1 MSQPILE
8 LKNLN
13 KCFGK
18 INVLKDVNLKINKGE
33 VVVMMGPS
41 GSGKSTLLRCIN
53 CIEKI
58 NSGEI
63 WFMGENITNP
73 QVDIFEIR
81 KKIGVV
87 FQHFNLFPHFSN
99 IKNVTIG
106 LTEVLK
112 MPKEEAE
119 IIAQKLLV
127 RVGIGDK
134 ANYYPSEISGGQKQR
149 VAIARALSM
158 QPKFMMFDEP
168 TSALDP
174 EMIKE
179 VLNVIKDLAKEGRT
193 MFLVTHEIGFARE
206 VADRV
211 IFIDSGTIVEEANP
225 KEFFT
230 NPKTERAK
238 KFLSQVLY

>member
-1 MSQPILE
+1 MSQLILE

-13 KCFGK
+13 KSFGK
-18 INVLKDVNLKINKGE
+18 ISAIKDVNLKIYKGE

-134 ANYYPSEISGGQKQR
+134 ANYHPSEISGGQKQR

-206 VADRV
+206 VADRL

>member
-13 KCFGK
+13 KSFGK
-18 INVLKDVNLKINKGE
+18 ISAIKDVNLKIYKGE

>member
-13 KCFGK
+13 KSFGK
-18 INVLKDVNLKINKGE
+18 ISAIKDVNLKIYKGE
-33 VVVMMGPS
+33 GVVMMGPS

-134 ANYYPSEISGGQKQR
+134 ANFHPSEISGGQKQR

-158 QPKFMMFDEP
+158 QPRFMMFDEP

-206 VADRV
+206 VADRL

>member
-1 MSQPILE
+1 MSLPILE

-13 KCFGK
+13 KSFGK
-18 INVLKDVNLKINKGE
+18 ISVIEDVNLKIYEGE
-33 VVVMMGPS
+33 VVVLMGPS

-112 MPKEEAE
+112 IPKEKAE
-119 IIAQKLLV
+119 IIAQKLLA

-134 ANYYPSEISGGQKQR
+134 ANFHPSEISGGQKQR

-206 VADRV
+206 VADRLV
-211 IFIDSGTIVEEANP
+211 FIDSGRIVEEANP

>member
-1 MSQPILE
+1 MSLPILE

-13 KCFGK
+13 KSFGK
-18 INVLKDVNLKINKGE
+18 ISVIEDVNLKIYEGE
-33 VVVMMGPS
+33 VVVLMGPS

-63 WFMGENITNP
+63 WFMDENITNP

-112 MPKEEAE
+112 IPKEKAE
-119 IIAQKLLV
+119 IIAQKLLA

-134 ANYYPSEISGGQKQR
+134 ANFHPSEISGGQKQR

-206 VADRV
+206 VADRLV
-211 IFIDSGTIVEEANP
+211 FIDSGRIVEEANP

>member
-13 KCFGK
+13 KSFGK
-18 INVLKDVNLKINKGE
+18 FSAIKDVNLKIYKGE

-134 ANYYPSEISGGQKQR
+134 ANFHPSEISGGQKQR

-158 QPKFMMFDEP
+158 QPRFMMFDEP

-206 VADRV
+206 VADRL

>member
-13 KCFGK
+13 KSFGK
-18 INVLKDVNLKINKGE
+18 ISAIKDVNLKIYKGE

-134 ANYYPSEISGGQKQR
+134 AKLDFP
-149 VAIARALSM
+149 
-158 QPKFMMFDEP
+158 P
-168 TSALDP
+168 TL
-174 EMIKE
+174 
-179 VLNVIKDLAKEGRT
+179 LGL
-193 MFLVTHEIGFARE
+193 LHY
-206 VADRV
+206 
-211 IFIDSGTIVEEANP
+211 
-225 KEFFT
+225 
-230 NPKTERAK
+230 
-238 KFLSQVLY
+238 L

>member
-13 KCFGK
+13 KSFGK
-18 INVLKDVNLKINKGE
+18 ISAIKDVNLKIYKGE

-134 ANYYPSEISGGQKQR
+134 ANFHPSEISGGQKQR

-158 QPKFMMFDEP
+158 QPRFMMFDEP

-206 VADRV
+206 VADRL